1 MKQIITLIII
11 LFLANGLFGR
21 DYQVGD
27 HELFAMPTAYTMPAG
42 NTYFTDYELV
52 FLNFTF
58 APTNRTHAGFF
69 TLFPLTTDFL
79 ETFSIGIKQNYL
91 RTEKFELAAWLAF
104 TQQIEGF
111 SIGNVI
117 SINGKKA
124 SFHLGLSGM
133 TAIEADEWEYLFMMG
148 SNFDLTDNTS
158 LIVEYENT
166 NSLIEDDF
174 DGLIS
179 FGLRFKGERVAW
191 DFAGVRPLAED
202 TGKFLLFPFIKA
214 TVYFSKE

>member
-1 MKQIITLIII
+1 MKQIIILIII
-11 LFLANGLFGR
+11 LFLVNSLLGR

-117 SINGKKA
+117 SINGKNA
-124 SFHLGLSGM
+124 SFHFGLSGL
-133 TAIEADEWEYLFMMG
+133 TTIEADEWEYLFMLG
-148 SNFDLTDNTS
+148 SKFDLTENTA
-158 LIVEYENT
+158 LIVEYDNS
-166 NSLIEDDF
+166 NSLFEEDF
-174 DGLIS
+174 SGLIS
-179 FGLRFKGERVAW
+179 FGLRFKGKKVAW

-202 TGKFLLFPFIKA
+202 TGNFLLFPYIKA
-214 TVYFSKE
+214 TVYFSK